1 MFQQLPLGM
10 CGSHILLHAASQSGC
25 HHLDAPANA
34 QERYLPVESQ
44 ARQHQFAGIALRIDA
59 AERSN
64 GFLVQPERVD
74 VRSAREQHAVHAVK
88 QLHQLR
94 SRFAAG
100 RHHHRQSARSLHC
113 PEIARQELQPVVGK
127 VARDGDER
135 LLFAPSV
142 QAFPAEAVEFIR

>member
-1 MFQQLPLGM
+1 M
-10 CGSHILLHAASQSGC
+10 CGSHVLLHAASQGSR

-34 QERYLPVESQ
+34 QQRHLSVESQ

-59 AERSN
+59 AECRHRL
-64 GFLVQPERVD
+64 LVQPERVD
-74 VRSAREQHAVHAVK
+74 VRAAREQYPVHAVE

-100 RHHHRQSARSLHC
+100 RHHHRQSARSLYR

-135 LLFAPSV
+135 LLFAPPV
-142 QAFPAEAVEFIR
+142 QAFSAEAVECIR